1 MASFVPAGFA
11 VPGGLTA
18 PAFRLVPLGPEHNVA
33 DHAAWSAS
41 IEHIRATPG
50 FQGRGWPPLE
60 GMTLEENLG
69 DLERHARDFAARTGF
84 TYSVLAPAADDVLG
98 CVYIYPARDEG
109 HDAAGGLVGARE
121 RRRAR
126 PGAARGREPLAGGRV
141 AVHRGQV
148 RGSGCVVKA
157 PTRIELV

>member
-1 MASFVPAGFA
+1 MASDDAFVPAGFA
-11 VPGGLTA
+11 VPDGLTA

-50 FQGRGWPPLE
+50 FDRGGWPPLE

-84 TYSVLAPAADDVLG
+84 TYSVLAPGTDDVLG
-98 CVYIYPARDEG
+98 CVYIYPARDEE
-109 HDAAGGLVGARE
+109 HDAEVASWVRASASKLDRE
-121 RRRAR
+121 LHAVVTRWLADAWPFAAVEYADRA
-126 PGAARGREPLAGGRV
+126 A
-141 AVHRGQV
+141 
-148 RGSGCVVKA
+148 
-157 PTRIELV
+157 